1 MNLASY
7 ALAGWLAGCF
17 ASHLGAGREVDDAHG
32 ALGGVHVLTAGAAGS
47 VHVDAQVLRRE
58 VACGVPTDAPASC
71 YFVYFVYFIRLF

>member
-1 MNLASY
+1 
-7 ALAGWLAGCF
+7 
-17 ASHLGAGREVDDAHG
+17 VDDAHG